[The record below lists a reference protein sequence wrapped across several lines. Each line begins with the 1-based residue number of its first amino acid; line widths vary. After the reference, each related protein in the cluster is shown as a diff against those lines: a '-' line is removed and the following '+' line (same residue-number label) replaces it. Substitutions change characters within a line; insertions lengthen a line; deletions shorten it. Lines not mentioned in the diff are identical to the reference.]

1 MFRNKTML
9 DPNEKARMQQIFEL
23 HGKIQD
29 NLTTIQSK
37 TSKILVQQESD
48 IIRFFHKKIN
58 EIKEKFKE
66 ERISKGEKDQEHIQ
80 KEKQLVSELEWMK
93 NIAQKIDTENQTL
106 VKKYAELKSEFEI
119 QKNDRDMLLRELLM
133 KKKKNAVLSSQ
144 IEQYE
149 KLLQEVSKEVD
160 EQEQLAP

>member
-1 MFRNKTML
+1 ML
-9 DPNEKARMQQIFEL
+9 DPTEKARMQQIFEL

-66 ERISKGEKDQEHIQ
+66 ERISKGEKDQ
-80 KEKQLVSELEWMK
+80 
-93 NIAQKIDTENQTL
+93 
-106 VKKYAELKSEFEI
+106 
-119 QKNDRDMLLRELLM
+119 
-133 KKKKNAVLSSQ
+133 
-144 IEQYE
+144 
-149 KLLQEVSKEVD
+149 
-160 EQEQLAP
+160 